1 MKESIR
7 TEKNKFEEL
16 IQTGGMTILLIAVNV
31 IVFVI
36 LEILGDTEDAEF
48 MYLHGACYP
57 PAIVEDGEYW
67 RLFTASFLHFGFD
80 HLINNMVVLGCA
92 GHFLEEALGH
102 GRYLMLYLVSAVAS
116 NVLSCAQMYRSGD
129 YAVSA
134 GASGAVFAV
143 IGGLLWI
150 VIRHKGHYGSL
161 TTKGMLFMI
170 ALCLLY
176 GISTAGIDNW
186 SHLGGLTTGFVLC
199 VILYRIKPKH
209 IDLDDENLYT

>member
-1 MKESIR
+1 MKDNINIEENKFQKLIR
-7 TEKNKFEEL
+7 TS
-16 IQTGGMTILLIAVNV
+16 GVTILLIAVNV

-48 MYLHGACYP
+48 MLLHGADYP
-57 PAIVEDGEYW
+57 ELITGAGEYW
-67 RLFTASFLHFGFD
+67 RFFTAAFLHFGFD
-80 HLINNMVVLGCA
+80 HLINNMLILGCA

-102 GRYLMLYLVSAVAS
+102 GRYLILYLVSAVAS
-116 NVLSCAQMYRSGD
+116 NILSFAQMYYSGD

-150 VIRHKGHYGSL
+150 VIRHRGHYETL
-161 TTKGMLFMI
+161 TTRGLLFMI
-170 ALCLLY
+170 ALCLYY

-186 SHLGGLTTGFVLC
+186 SHLGGLASGFVLC
-199 VILYRIKPKH
+199 VILYGTKPKH
-209 IDLDDENLYT
+209 VDLDEENQYT